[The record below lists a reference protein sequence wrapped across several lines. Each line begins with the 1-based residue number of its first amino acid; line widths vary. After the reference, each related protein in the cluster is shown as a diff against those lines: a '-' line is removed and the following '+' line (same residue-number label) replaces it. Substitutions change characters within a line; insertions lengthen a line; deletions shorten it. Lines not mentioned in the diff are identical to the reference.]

1 MHWSWQD
8 FESLPLSVYDV
19 LIEQLQDEQR
29 DRLPG
34 GRLWQS

>member
-19 LIEQLQDEQR
+19 LIAHLQDEQR

>member
-1 MHWSWQD
+1 MQWTWQD
-8 FESLPLSVYDV
+8 FEALPLSVYDV
-19 LIEQLQDEQR
+19 LIEQLHDEQR